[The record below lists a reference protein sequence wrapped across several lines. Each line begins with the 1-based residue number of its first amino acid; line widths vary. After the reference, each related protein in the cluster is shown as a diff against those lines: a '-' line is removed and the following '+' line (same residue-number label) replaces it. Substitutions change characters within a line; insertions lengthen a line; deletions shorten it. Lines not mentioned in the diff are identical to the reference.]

1 MAQRTILTSALAG
14 AALMAASG
22 AACAL
27 GLVEAYEK
35 ARIHDP
41 QYRAAFY
48 ASEAGK
54 EYRVL
59 GRAGLLPGVAANY
72 AASRNRAD
80 ISSGARTSQPVY
92 NSHSGSVSL
101 RQALFNLEAYARYR
115 QGRAQSRAS
124 AAEFDA
130 EAQGLIL
137 RVVGAYFE
145 AAFADDQAAL
155 ALASRD
161 MVVEQDK
168 VNATLFKKGEG
179 TRTDMLETQSRLAL
193 AEARLLEAKDSQLA
207 ARTTLGSLIGD
218 EVDALD
224 ALGAGFRVQPA
235 DKDGFERWKAS
246 AMARNPELKAQ
257 LYGVEVAREEVLK
270 ARAGHAPRLDFVATY
285 ARNDSE
291 TINTLNQDATVRSVG
306 VQLNVPLYS
315 GGSVGATARQAVAN
329 QERARAEMEG
339 RTNKVLLELRKD
351 YDAIASS
358 VARIDAL
365 VKAVA
370 AASLL
375 IDATTQSIKG
385 GVRINLD
392 LLGAQEQLYTA
403 RRDLAQAR
411 YAYLLATLRLRAG
424 AGALSSDDV
433 KEISANFR

>member
-1 MAQRTILTSALAG
+1 VVKRFICAAAMLSCG
-14 AALMAASG
+14 AAQ
-22 AACAL
+22 AL

-35 ARIHDP
+35 ARLHDP
-41 QYRAAFY
+41 QYRAAFH
-48 ASEAGK
+48 AGEAGR

-59 GRAGLLPGVAANY
+59 GRAGLLPGVSGSYAAN
-72 AASRNRAD
+72 RNRAD
-80 ISSGARTSQPVY
+80 ISSGVHVTHPAY
-92 NSHSGSVSL
+92 ASHAASVSL
-101 RQALFNLEAYARYR
+101 RQALFNLESYARYR
-115 QGRAQSRAS
+115 QGQAQSNAS
-124 AAEFDA
+124 AAQFES
-130 EAQGLIL
+130 EAQALIL

-145 AAFADDQAAL
+145 AMFADDQLAL
-155 ALASRD
+155 ATASRD
-161 MVVEQDK
+161 MVVEQNK

-179 TRTDMLETQSRLAL
+179 TRTDVLETESRLAL
-193 AEARLLEAKDSQLA
+193 AEARLLEAKDVQVAARANLA
-207 ARTTLGSLIGD
+207 ALTGD

-224 ALGAGFRVQPA
+224 TLGTTFTVRSA
-235 DKDGFERWKAS
+235 DRSGFEGWKA
-246 AMARNPELKAQ
+246 AALARNPELKAQ
-257 LYGVEVAREEVLK
+257 LFGVDAARAEVLK
-270 ARAGHAPRLDFVATY
+270 ARAGHLPRLDFVATY

-291 TINTLNQDATVRSVG
+291 TINTLNQDSTVRSVG
-306 VQLNVPLYS
+306 VQLTVPLYA
-315 GGSVGATARQAVAN
+315 GGAVDAAARQAVAN
-329 QERARAEMEG
+329 HERARAEMEVK
-339 RTNKVLLELRKD
+339 TSKVLLDLRKD
-351 YDAIASS
+351 YDAVASS

-433 KEISANFR
+433 REIGAYFR